1 MQARRRERFVSL
13 YETHADRI
21 LLYCLRH
28 LARATAEDAVA
39 DVFLTAWRRL
49 DDVPEEP
56 AAWLYAT
63 ARNVIRNRYRAQATG
78 IATAERV
85 ARLQDLTAD
94 SAEVTAGR
102 RADLA
107 TALGALTDDE
117 REALLL
123 TVWDGLSGAE
133 AASVLGCTP
142 GALRVRLHRAR
153 QRMAAALHET
163 SPEFAWEGSPT

>member
-1 MQARRRERFVSL
+1 MSL

-163 SPEFAWEGSPT
+163 SPEFAWEGTPT